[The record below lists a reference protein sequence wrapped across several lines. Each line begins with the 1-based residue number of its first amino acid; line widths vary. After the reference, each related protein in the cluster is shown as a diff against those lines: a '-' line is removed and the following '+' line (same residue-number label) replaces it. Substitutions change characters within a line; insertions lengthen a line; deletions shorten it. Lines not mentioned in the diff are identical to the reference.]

1 MEISMSAMLYSGLV
15 LALISSAFSVPIDV
29 ARETESDQHLEDKR
43 PKYMDTRDLDTF
55 QKLVYLALKG
65 LVEEGKLN
73 PDMIATSSEN
83 YFDNQ
88 GEDESKSKISSE
100 KRGHLRI
107 CVRRSGSRFFPYPCF
122 RG

>member
-1 MEISMSAMLYSGLV
+1 MSAMLYSGLV
-15 LALISSAFSVPIDV
+15 LVLVSSAFSVPIDV
-29 ARETESDQHLEDKR
+29 ARDTESDQHLEDKR

-73 PDMIATSSEN
+73 PDMMATSSES

-88 GEDESKSKISSE
+88 AEEESKNKISPE